1 VETKLIEVE
10 GKNKTCQT
18 ELERLLENSTVDVD
32 ALKKELNDLRAKV
45 AGLEAE
51 VKSKQSKIRNMQNII
66 Q

>member
-1 VETKLIEVE
+1 METKLIEVE